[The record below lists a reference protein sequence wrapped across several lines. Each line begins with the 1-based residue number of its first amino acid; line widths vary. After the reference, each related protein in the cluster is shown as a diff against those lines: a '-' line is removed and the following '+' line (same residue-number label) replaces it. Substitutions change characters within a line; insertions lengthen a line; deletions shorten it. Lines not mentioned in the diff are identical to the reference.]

1 MAEPLLEV
9 SNVSRRY
16 GRVEALRGVD
26 FTVNAGELF
35 GLLGPNGAGKTTLMG
50 LLAGLADADGGAV
63 TLAGRPLST
72 AARDLRTQVGLAT
85 QDLALYPELTAREN
99 IYFFGRLFSI
109 PAQTLRLRAAKLLD
123 SVELSAK
130 ADARVGTFSGGMKR
144 RLNLAV
150 AVLHEPILLLL
161 DEPTTGVD
169 PQSRNHIF
177 ELIRTLNK
185 NGTAVV
191 YTSHYMEEV
200 ERLCPRLAI
209 LDHGRVIACDELP
222 ALLRRLPCRIELGLS
237 HQPPQLAAE
246 LRGLPGVSA
255 AEARPGGLAVT
266 AADAAEI
273 LPRLAR
279 AADAAGATV
288 TRLDVRSPSLEE
300 LFLSLTGPRC
310 ATNPRPTP

>member
-1 MAEPLLEV
+1 MADPLLV
-9 SNVSRRY
+9 ARDVSRRY

-26 FTVNAGELF
+26 FAVNAGELF

-50 LLAGLADADGGAV
+50 LLAGLADADGGSV
-63 TLAGRPLST
+63 ELNGQRLST
-72 AARDLRTQVGLAT
+72 RARDLRAQVGLAT

-99 IYFFGRLFSI
+99 LTFFGRLFSI
-109 PAQTLRLRAAKLLD
+109 PSQTLKLRAAKLLD

-130 ADARVGTFSGGMKR
+130 SDARVGTFSGGMKR

-177 ELIRTLNK
+177 ELIRGLNHQ
-185 NGTAVV
+185 GTTVV

-209 LDHGRVIACDELP
+209 LDHGRVIACDGLA
-222 ALLRRLPCRIELGLS
+222 ALLGRLPCVVT
-237 HQPPQLAAE
+237 LAIDRPAPEFAGE
-246 LRGLPGVSA
+246 LRLLPGVSA
-255 AEARPGGLAVT
+255 VEERPGTLAVT
-266 AADAAEI
+266 AADAAAI

-279 AADAAGATV
+279 AADAARVAVG
-288 TRLDVRSPSLEE
+288 RLDVRRPNLEE
-300 LFLSLTGPRC
+300 LFLSLTGAALRD
-310 ATNPRPTP
+310 